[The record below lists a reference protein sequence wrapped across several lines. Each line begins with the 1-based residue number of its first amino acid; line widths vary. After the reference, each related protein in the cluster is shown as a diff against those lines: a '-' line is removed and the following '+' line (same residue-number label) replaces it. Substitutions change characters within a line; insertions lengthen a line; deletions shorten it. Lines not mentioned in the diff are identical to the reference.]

1 MKGAVLRWLQ
11 PDIISVL
18 RWQAMPRNVYTK
30 VHPWPGGL
38 PTTVKLLNVFIDNRV
53 NEYSTSQLVALTALR
68 VLIGWHFLYEGVV
81 KYADPDWSSASY
93 LKSTQGPLS
102 VVFQKIAVFPPALEL
117 TDLLNTW
124 GLILIG
130 VCLILGLFSVLAYF
144 LGLCLLA
151 LYYVSMPPL
160 IGYTFAS
167 GVEGSYLLVNK
178 IIIEMSALFVLWCFP
193 TGNQTGLDMF
203 VQKIRMNGEE

>member
-1 MKGAVLRWLQ
+1 M
-11 PDIISVL
+11 
-18 RWQAMPRNVYTK
+18 
-30 VHPWPGGL
+30 
-38 PTTVKLLNVFIDNRV
+38 KLLNALIDDRA
-53 NEYSTSQLVALTALR
+53 NEYSISQLLALTVLR

-93 LKSTQGPLS
+93 LKNTQGPLS
-102 VVFQKIAVFPPALEL
+102 VVFQKIAIFPPALEL
-117 TDLLNTW
+117 TDFLNTW

-130 VCLILGLFSVLAYF
+130 VCLILGLFSALAYF

-160 IGYTFAS
+160 IGYTYSS

-178 IIIEMSALFVLWCFP
+178 IIIEMSALIVLWCFP
-193 TGNQTGLDMF
+193 TGDQTGLDMF
-203 VQKIRMNGEE
+203 IQKCRMSKEE